1 MKERKLPPIWRI
13 VPTQT
18 IMRSSD
24 LRVKFFFETQRVV
37 NTQGIERMAKE
48 RDRSKELS
56 TFYSNS
62 ALNSGNE
69 GTVLIVKPEEAQARE
84 VINNPLKLNTLIA
97 NSEFNKYKMKDIRVN
112 KGRKII
118 VMQLEN
124 NSAEVIQKLLKVKK
138 LGEIAITSYIPD
150 KDKYKYGVIYP
161 VSTQV
166 NTEQLLE
173 SIVHTVCVRKNT

>member
-1 MKERKLPPIWRI
+1 MK
-13 VPTQT
+13 T
-18 IMRSSD
+18 
-24 LRVKFFFETQRVV
+24 FFETQREV
-37 NTQGIERMAKE
+37 NTQDIERMAKE
-48 RDRSKELS
+48 RDRNTELS

-62 ALNSGNE
+62 VLNSENE

-84 VINNPLKLNTLIA
+84 VINNPLKLNALIA
-97 NSEFNKYKMKDIRVN
+97 NSEFNKHKMKDIRVN
-112 KGRKII
+112 KRRKII

-173 SIVHTVCVRKNT
+173 SIVHNFTQREQFPSGKAS